1 MERNKRKSNNRSNSD
16 NYEKKKISLG
26 IVEEGEDFLSGEFF
40 PIELNLDYLNSIS
53 FKKGCFIGQEVT
65 SRMYRK
71 GKPKKRVFSITS
83 NRKINKVMIFLLKIK
98 KLEQL
103 LNHSKIRA

>member
-1 MERNKRKSNNRSNSD
+1 M
-16 NYEKKKISLG
+16 KIS
-26 IVEEGEDFLSGEFF
+26 FLVNFSYR
-40 PIELNLDYLNSIS
+40 LNLDYLNSIS

-83 NRKINKVMIFLLKIK
+83 DRENKPGDDIFLRIK
-98 KLEQL
+98 KLAQS
-103 LNHSKIRA
+103 LNHSKITA